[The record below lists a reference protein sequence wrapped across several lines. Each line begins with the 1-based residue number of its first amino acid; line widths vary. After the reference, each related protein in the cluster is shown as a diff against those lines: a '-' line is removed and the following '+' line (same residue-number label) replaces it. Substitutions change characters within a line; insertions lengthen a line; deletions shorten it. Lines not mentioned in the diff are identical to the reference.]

1 LLLSTEGDCFGD
13 VSIINNSNR
22 NATITVKGNQP
33 LCLLLIDREN
43 FFAIQSPMISRTE
56 KHKAELE
63 FLRSKVKLLSNLNYP
78 FDELTT
84 LNQNN
89 NAYCS
94 IYYRQGKSK
103 TYFDCSIFF
112 FSLIEKF
119 LIKKFKATSFVEIL
133 KRTNGFI

>member
-1 LLLSTEGDCFGD
+1 LFLSTKGDCFGD

-78 FDELTT
+78 FDDLTT

-94 IYYRQGKSK
+94 IYYRQGK
-103 TYFDCSIFF
+103 YYLLYQSIFDTT
-112 FSLIEKF
+112 KF
-119 LIKKFKATSFVEIL
+119 DLENKNTFLSKNSRQCHMSRF
-133 KRTNGFI
+133 